1 MSPFVA
7 ARLSLQTSVTKSPWR
22 VLARPG
28 SLKAMS
34 AAYSILIVDDD
45 AEILALLEGVLGRNG
60 MAARIAR
67 NAAEAD
73 AVLSTF
79 QADLIVLDL
88 MMEGEDGLSFCR
100 RLRMRSNVPIIML
113 TALAED
119 VDRIIG
125 LEIGADDYLPKPF
138 NPRELVARIK
148 SVLRRARDVKPPE
161 ATPGRSV
168 FAFGPYRLSP
178 AQMSLLD
185 QSGGPVHLTS
195 GEFALLL
202 ALVERAP
209 RVLSR
214 DQLLDLS
221 RGAVA
226 NPFDRS
232 IDSQISRLRN
242 KIEADPRNPEYI
254 KTVRN
259 LGYAFAANVTR
270 VPA

>member
-1 MSPFVA
+1 M
-7 ARLSLQTSVTKSPWR
+7 
-22 VLARPG
+22 G
-28 SLKAMS
+28 
-34 AAYSILIVDDD
+34 AAYRILVVDDD

-60 MAARIAR
+60 MSARAAR
-67 NAAEAD
+67 NAKEAER
-73 AVLSTF
+73 VLESF
-79 QADLIVLDL
+79 SPDLIVLDL

-100 RLRMRSNVPIIML
+100 RLRTRSNVPVIML

-148 SVLRRARDVKPPE
+148 SVLRRSRE
-161 ATPGRSV
+161 ASAVEGNGDTAV
-168 FAFGPYRLSP
+168 FAFGPFRLSP
-178 AQMSLLD
+178 LQMSLTHE
-185 QSGGPVHLTS
+185 GGGNVHLTS

-232 IDSQISRLRN
+232 IDSQISRIRN
-242 KIEADPRNPEYI
+242 KIEADPRYPDYI

-259 LGYAFAANVTR
+259 LGYAFAAKVTR
-270 VPA
+270 GPA

>member
-1 MSPFVA
+1 MG
-7 ARLSLQTSVTKSPWR
+7 T
-22 VLARPG
+22 
-28 SLKAMS
+28 
-34 AAYSILIVDDD
+34 AYRILVVDDD
-45 AEILALLEGVLGRNG
+45 ADILRLLEGVLVRSG
-60 MAARIAR
+60 MTAKTAR
-67 NAAEAD
+67 NAGEAD
-73 AVLSTF
+73 TALESF
-79 QADLIVLDL
+79 PADLIVLDL

-119 VDRIIG
+119 VDRIVG

-148 SVLRRARDVKPPE
+148 SVLRRAKDGNPVE
-161 ATPGRSV
+161 ARGGHSA
-168 FAFGPYRLSP
+168 FSFGPYHLSP
-178 AQMSLLD
+178 AQMSLAHKDGSLV
-185 QSGGPVHLTS
+185 QLTS

-232 IDSQISRLRN
+232 IDSQISRLRG
-242 KIEADPRNPEYI
+242 KIEADPRFPEYI

-270 VPA
+270 VSAQ

>member
-1 MSPFVA
+1 M
-7 ARLSLQTSVTKSPWR
+7 
-22 VLARPG
+22 G
-28 SLKAMS
+28 
-34 AAYSILIVDDD
+34 AAYRILVVDDD

-60 MAARIAR
+60 MSARAAR
-67 NAAEAD
+67 NAEEAD
-73 AVLSTF
+73 RVLESF
-79 QADLIVLDL
+79 PADLIVLDL

-148 SVLRRARDVKPPE
+148 SVLRRTRDTKPGE
-161 ATPGRSV
+161 HTGDDAV
-168 FAFGPYRLSP
+168 FAFGPFRLSQ
-178 AQMSLLD
+178 AHMLLVRENGD
-185 QSGGPVHLTS
+185 PVHLTS

-242 KIEADPRNPEYI
+242 KIEADPRRPDYI

-259 LGYAFAANVTR
+259 LGYAFAAKVSR